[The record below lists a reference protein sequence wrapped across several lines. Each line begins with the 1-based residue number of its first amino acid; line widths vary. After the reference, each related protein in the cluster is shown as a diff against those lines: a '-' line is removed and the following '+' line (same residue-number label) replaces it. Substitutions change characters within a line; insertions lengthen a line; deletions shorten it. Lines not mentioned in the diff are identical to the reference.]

1 LLIYHALLNSC
12 SKAEKENI
20 TMWIFLL
27 LIILLLLLLWPVIR
41 LALGYRK
48 LRQHMSQAYRQQ
60 QYDNDSRQGR
70 QRRQDSGDYD
80 PATGRRKV
88 YSESDGEYVDFE
100 EVDNGRRDTVAAQQ
114 QACDTVVE
122 EQVSDAEYED
132 IP

>member
-1 LLIYHALLNSC
+1 
-12 SKAEKENI
+12 
-20 TMWIFLL
+20 MWIFLL
-27 LIILLLLLLWPVIR
+27 LIILLLLLWPVIR

-80 PATGRRKV
+80 PATWRRKV